1 MKEANNEKKRNRRR
15 GYRLKKK
22 LVLGVSTKKPPRMV
36 KRTFCYRPDY
46 MPELEVFRSL
56 PHLSSFRWEKKFV
69 VVSAILDIFIRDKI
83 WTGKAFNRKIVVN
96 VNHLIAGYVTNLLPF
111 FRVSDQRQR
120 IGRGRRGR

>member
-56 PHLSSFRWEKKFV
+56 PHLSSFRWEKKV
-69 VVSAILDIFIRDKI
+69 CC
-83 WTGKAFNRKIVVN
+83 
-96 VNHLIAGYVTNLLPF
+96 
-111 FRVSDQRQR
+111 R
-120 IGRGRRGR
+120 IGHLRHIYKRQNLDRKGF